1 MRRFIRTVTD
11 SEFIRRVAMA
21 ATQTIPIIMVVGAQV
36 QSGLVK
42 QDDSL

>member
-1 MRRFIRTVTD
+1 MRRFIHTVTD
-11 SEFIRRVAMA
+11 SEFSRRVSMA

-36 QSGLVK
+36 QRGLVK